1 MSAGSRVMVLTRSCT
16 YPGRADQIGEA
27 RRFLARIL
35 DGSPVATDAILCLSE
50 LATNAAVHSHSG
62 RPGGQFT
69 VRVLLGGGTLRVE
82 VGDEGGPWV
91 QPAGPPDGQHG
102 RGLLI
107 VSQLTRAWGRSGGS
121 DTGWTVWYE
130 IDCP

>member
-1 MSAGSRVMVLTRSCT
+1 MGETATTSSVTWSRVFVAT
-16 YPGRADQIGEA
+16 PPHVPEA

-35 DGSPVATDAILCLSE
+35 VGRSAADDAVLCLGE
-50 LATNAAVHSHSG
+50 LAANAAIHSRS
-62 RPGGQFT
+62 RDGGQFT
-69 VRVLLGGGTLRVE
+69 VRAQLGGGILRVE